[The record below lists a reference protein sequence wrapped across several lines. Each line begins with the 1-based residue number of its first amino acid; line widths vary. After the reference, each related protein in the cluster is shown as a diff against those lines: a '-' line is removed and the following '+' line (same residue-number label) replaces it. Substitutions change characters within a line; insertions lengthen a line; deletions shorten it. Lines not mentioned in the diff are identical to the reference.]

1 MKRFRA
7 VTEMAKEHSIPVRGY
22 LSCVIACPYEGP
34 VAPRQ
39 VAKVAQDMFE
49 LGCFQLSLGD
59 TIGVGTPATVLPMLN
74 AVSSV
79 ISGGLVNNKDDLLAV
94 HFHDTYGQGLVNLLV
109 SLEQG
114 ITTVDSSVAGLG
126 GCPYA
131 KGASGNVSTEDVV
144 YLLDGLGVETGIDI
158 DRLVDA
164 SEFICSVLKR
174 PSRSRAGLAIAA
186 KR

>member
-1 MKRFRA
+1 MERFRA
-7 VTEMAKEHSIPVRGY
+7 VTAQAQNRNIPIRGY

-34 VAPRQ
+34 IAPSQ
-39 VAKVAQDMFE
+39 VARVAESMLE
-49 LGCFQLSLGD
+49 LGCYQLSLGD
-59 TIGVGTPATVLPMLN
+59 TIGVGTPATVLPMLE
-74 AVSSV
+74 AVSSAV
-79 ISGGLVNNKDDLLAV
+79 VGSASKNDDLLAV
-94 HFHDTYGQGLVNLLV
+94 HFHDTYGQGLVNVLV
-109 SLEQG
+109 SLEKG

-131 KGASGNVSTEDVV
+131 KGASGNVATEDVV
-144 YLLDGLGVETGIDI
+144 YLLNGLGVETGIDI

-164 SEFICSVLKR
+164 GEFICSVLKR